1 MPRNPALL
9 ASKDHVIKALE
20 YLMKSNDVL
29 IPSTGYDLVYKG
41 KFFPPKEVIR
51 WALKLANIKGWNE
64 ADLYGGTPTNSPLQK
79 LGFQITSKNNNKIM
93 VPINKIAELKSR
105 YNEFKERA
113 PFYKTRIKQLELG
126 FVNWARN
133 VLLETLKA
141 PLTNERLTG
150 LIQIL
155 KNGSKKD
162 NIFHYLE
169 KNIVNPKERKRIID
183 SYNKM
188 GETGFT
194 GGGKGGIVK
203 PLKVAQLKKI
213 QSFLLNSARV
223 KSIDEGIELVENFE
237 SLHIPEIKHA
247 TYSAWLYYINPEIFP
262 IKNNSNST
270 FIAWC
275 EQPTNSY
282 PVAIKLFHEVSD
294 ILGEKELG
302 LIDAFTHVFSDEE
315 ETETDNEQNKISTMS
330 LNTIL
335 YGPPG
340 TGKTYHTIE
349 KAVRI
354 INPKFF
360 DDEVTRG
367 EIKNEYDRLKKERR
381 IEFITFHQSM
391 SYEDF
396 IEGIKPKKPEEG
408 DIYVKYQVEE
418 GIFKKIAK
426 LAEYKPTTESTTFSL
441 SDEEFNNVSFYKI
454 SLGNT
459 AIADDEQ
466 IYRYCIDNNY
476 IALGWGGAI
485 DFTGKSGNDIQLMVP
500 AELEKF
506 AAQAVNYFIHSLKI
520 GDYVVVTNGNLR
532 FRAIGKVTGEYEYKK
547 VEGLDV
553 QQFRTVQWLVKDV
566 DFPVEELNNK
576 QFSQQ
581 SIYKLNK
588 AEIKKGFFVK
598 SAVEKR
604 IVKQGQKNYVL
615 IIDEINRGNIA
626 QIFGELI
633 TLIETDK
640 RKGKEEE
647 LEVLLPYSKESFS
660 VPSNLFIIGTMNTAD
675 RSVEALDTALRR
687 RFVFEQIMPQ
697 PELVSPRALLLQLY
711 NRNIGIGWDE
721 EPFASNAATLYRLLG
736 IDKSIE
742 QVLEDQEFNSDR
754 DYWILAD
761 FNILKDEDFTGI
773 NLENLLV
780 KINYRIQKLLDVDHQ
795 IGHSFFMNILSIEQ
809 LYEVF
814 YQKIIPQ
821 LQEYFYGDYG
831 KIGLVLGSEFI
842 SYANTEEKF
851 SFANFQY
858 DDKDELAEK
867 RVYTT
872 NRFQN
877 EKGEIDFDA
886 FENAVKTVYL

>member
-1 MPRNPALL
+1 M
-9 ASKDHVIKALE
+9 IQ
-20 YLMKSNDVL
+20 
-29 IPSTGYDLVYKG
+29 G
-41 KFFPPKEVIR
+41 
-51 WALKLANIKGWNE
+51 
-64 ADLYGGTPTNSPLQK
+64 
-79 LGFQITSKNNNKIM
+79 NKIL
-93 VPINKIAELKSR
+93 ELKNR
-105 YNEFKERA
+105 YNRFKERG

-150 LIQIL
+150 LIQML

-169 KNIVNPKERKRIID
+169 KNIINPKERKRIID

-194 GGGKGGIVK
+194 GGAKGGIVK
-203 PLKVAQLKKI
+203 PLKVVQLKKI

-223 KSIDEGIELVENFE
+223 KNIDEGIELVENFE

-247 TYSAWLYYINPEIFP
+247 TYSPWLYYINPEIFP
-262 IKNNSNST
+262 IKNKSNST

-315 ETETDNEQNKISTMS
+315 ETETNYEQKKNSTMS
-330 LNTIL
+330 LNIIL

-367 EIKNEYDRLKKERR
+367 EIKSEYDRLKKEGL

-408 DIYVKYQVEE
+408 DTYVKYEVEE

-426 LAEYKPTTESTTFSL
+426 RADYKPT
-441 SDEEFNNVSFYKI
+441 
-454 SLGNT
+454 
-459 AIADDEQ
+459 
-466 IYRYCIDNNY
+466 
-476 IALGWGGAI
+476 
-485 DFTGKSGNDIQLMVP
+485 
-500 AELEKF
+500 
-506 AAQAVNYFIHSLKI
+506 
-520 GDYVVVTNGNLR
+520 
-532 FRAIGKVTGEYEYKK
+532 
-547 VEGLDV
+547 
-553 QQFRTVQWLVKDV
+553 
-566 DFPVEELNNK
+566 
-576 QFSQQ
+576 
-581 SIYKLNK
+581 
-588 AEIKKGFFVK
+588 
-598 SAVEKR
+598 
-604 IVKQGQKNYVL
+604 VL

-647 LEVLLPYSKESFS
+647 LEVLLPYSKEVFS
-660 VPSNLFIIGTMNTAD
+660 VPPNLYIIGTMNTAD

-687 RFVFEQIMPQ
+687 RFEFEQILPQ
-697 PELVSPRALLLQLY
+697 PELLLPKTMIVRMLNLPESLDYDWEDESYRKIADSLY
-711 NRNIGIGWDE
+711 E
-721 EPFASNAATLYRLLG
+721 LLG
-736 IDKSIE
+736 INKSIE
-742 QVLEDQEFNSDR
+742 GKLNDWLEEEEEWKTKHLNHIHES
-754 DYWILAD
+754 
-761 FNILKDEDFTGI
+761 DFTGI
-773 NLENLLV
+773 NLKELLLT
-780 KINYRIQKLLDVDHQ
+780 INSRILKLLDADHQ
-795 IGHSFFMNILSIEQ
+795 IGHAFFMNAFSTKIL
-809 LYEVF
+809 YNVF
-814 YQKIIPQ
+814 YHKILPQ
-821 LQEYFYGDYG
+821 LQEYFYGDFG
-831 KIGLVLGSEFI
+831 KIGLILGNDFVTYKNSDQV
-842 SYANTEEKF
+842 F
-851 SFANFQY
+851 SFAKFDYEDQQ
-858 DDKDELAEK
+858 DLAEK
-867 RVYTT
+867 RIY
-872 NRFQN
+872 NINHFQN
-877 EKGEIDFDA
+877 EDGEIDYHA
-886 FENAVKTVYL
+886 FVYAIKNIYPR